1 MEKRECWW
9 ECKLVQSLWKTVW
22 RFLRKRKIELPY
34 DLAILYPNKT
44 VSQRYMHTYVPSST
58 IHDSQNRKQPKCPL
72 TDEMDKEDVV
82 HIYNEALLSHKK

>member
-1 MEKRECWW
+1 ME
-9 ECKLVQSLWKTVW
+9 VPQKT
-22 RFLRKRKIELPY
+22 KIELSY